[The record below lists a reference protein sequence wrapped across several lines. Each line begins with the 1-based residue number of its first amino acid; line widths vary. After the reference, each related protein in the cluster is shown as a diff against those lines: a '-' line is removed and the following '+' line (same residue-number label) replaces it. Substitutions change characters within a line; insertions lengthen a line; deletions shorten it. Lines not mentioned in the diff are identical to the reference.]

1 MQLSIIIV
9 NYNVQYFL
17 EQCLHAV
24 ARACLHIDAEIL
36 VVDNHST
43 DDSKTYLTPK
53 FPNVHFFWSDK
64 NLGFGKAN
72 NKALQQAKGDYVLFL
87 NPDTIVGEDC
97 FLQCLQQ
104 FKTNQHIGAIGVRMV
119 DGSGQFLP
127 ESKRGLPTAWASFC
141 KMAGLTHLLPSS
153 TIFAQYYEGHLPA
166 TQNNR
171 VVVLAGAFMML
182 SRAAVEATQG
192 FDENFFMYGE
202 DVDLSYRI
210 TQAGLANY
218 YVAQTTIV
226 HFKGE
231 STQKKS
237 PTYNQHFYG
246 AMRLFVDK
254 HYQKKPVQLIAMKA
268 AIGVGKWMADVG
280 RLFAAKK
287 ITQQCKS
294 EKVFVIGAAANVA
307 TAEHILQINQIKYE
321 VFLINAST
329 AFHTIIAAAM
339 AQQCTQIVAC
349 VGTIRFQFYIEFLM
363 QLPKNWLLL
372 FHYTNSESMVGSNN
386 KNERGVFISMQQ

>member
-53 FPNVHFFWSDK
+53 FPNVQFFWSDK

-87 NPDTIVGEDC
+87 NPDTIVSENC
-97 FLQCLQQ
+97 FVQCLQQ
-104 FKTNQHIGAIGVRMV
+104 FKTNQHIGAIGVCMV

-141 KMAGLTHLLPSS
+141 KMVGLTKLLPTSS
-153 TIFAQYYEGHLPA
+153 IFAQYYQGHLPA
-166 TQNNR
+166 TRSNE
-171 VVVLAGAFMML
+171 VAVLAGAFMML
-182 SRAAVEATQG
+182 SRAAIEATQG
-192 FDENFFMYGE
+192 FDETFFMYGE

-210 TQAGLANY
+210 TKAGLLNY
-218 YVAQTTIV
+218 YLAQTTIV

-237 PTYNQHFYG
+237 ASYSQHFYG

-254 HYQKKPVQLIAMKA
+254 HYQKKPAQLVAMKA
-268 AIGVGKWMADVG
+268 AIGVGKCMADVG
-280 RLFAAKK
+280 RLFASNK
-287 ITQQCKS
+287 ITQHHKH
-294 EKVFVIGAAANVA
+294 EKILVVGAAEDVA
-307 TAEHILQINQIKYE
+307 SATNILDHQQIQYE
-321 VFLINAST
+321 VFLINAKT
-329 AFHTIIAAAM
+329 AFQSIIAATM
-339 AQQCTQIVAC
+339 AQQYTQIAAC
-349 VGTIRFQFYIEFLM
+349 IGKIGYQFYIAFLM
-363 QLPKNWLLL
+363 QMPKNWLLL